1 MLFTIQNE
9 IHLSL
14 FNVNIAPSTLI
25 ACASLTASYFVL
37 TTYIRDPRSRPDQS
51 STDIANRDLHP
62 QRIAPT
68 KHEHDRRVRR
78 LVRRPSIF
86 RRITARFR
94 ANKQRT
100 RDGTAL
106 HHESLSLKSFAS
118 FASFTSIASLLS
130 LRDRLGFGN
139 GGLDSFGG
147 RIQSAGVEKNQRRI
161 AQ

>member
-68 KHEHDRRVRR
+68 KHEHDRGVRR
-78 LVRRPSIF
+78 LIRRPSIF
-86 RRITARFR
+86 RRVTARFR

-106 HHESLSLKSFAS
+106 YHESLSLKSFAS
-118 FASFTSIASLLS
+118 FTSVASLLS

-139 GGLDSFGG
+139 GGFDSFGG
-147 RIQSAGVEKNQRRI
+147 RIQSTGVEKNQRRI